1 MNKFDNGEYVVQL
14 CKIVRKNRAPVIV
27 NRAVFDNLNEA
38 EIHMDYIQST
48 IQTGDYD
55 TYVTLNDICYS

>member
-1 MNKFDNGEYVVQL
+1 MNKLDNGEYVVQL
-14 CKIVRKNRAPVIV
+14 CKIARKNRAPVVV
-27 NRAVFDNLNEA
+27 NRAVFDKLNEA
-38 EIHMDYIQST
+38 EIHMDYLQST